1 MRKIKDVLRLKLD
14 AKMSHQP
21 ITILMAVKKPSFLGR
36 SEGWLI
42 KTKR

>member
-21 ITILMAVKKPSFLGR
+21 ITIFMDVKKPSFLGR

-42 KTKR
+42 QTKR